1 MPRSIYSVTDLTSAL
16 RDVLEG
22 EFGDIWVE
30 GEISNLKP
38 AASGHIYFTLKD
50 PGAQLRAVLFRSS
63 MRLLK
68 FKPHDG
74 LRVVAR
80 GRLTV
85 YDARGEY
92 QMIAE
97 HLEPAGYGALQLAFE
112 QLKQRLEKEGLFDP
126 ARKRPFPALPQR
138 IGLITSPSGAV
149 ISDMIRVLQRRYENM
164 HLLLYPVRV
173 QGDEA
178 AVEIVE
184 ALKYFSLP
192 AARQIRGPVDV
203 IIVARGGGSLEDL
216 WAFNTEE
223 VARAIAG
230 SRIPVISAI
239 GHETDFTIAD
249 FVADRRAPT
258 PSAAAEMVVDTKAQL
273 HRRVEALRDA
283 LEQRVRLALAAAHR
297 QLEVQARHRAFELVR
312 SLLRRRAQRVDDLDR
327 RLRRLDVRVRV
338 HAGRARAQDCT
349 NRLEHELRMLLERE
363 RSRVDSYAARMRDL
377 SPLAVLERGYA
388 LVQGPD
394 GKLVRDPAQVVAGDA
409 LSVRVQKGT
418 FKAEVKG

>member
-16 RDVLEG
+16 RDLLEG

-30 GEISNLKP
+30 GEISNLKA

-112 QLKQRLEKEGLFDP
+112 QLKVRLEKEGLFDP
-126 ARKRPFPALPQR
+126 ARKKPLPGLPQR
-138 IGLITSPSGAV
+138 IGLITSPTGAV
-149 ISDMIRVLQRRYENM
+149 ISDMIRILQRRYENM

-178 AVEIVE
+178 AGEIVE
-184 ALKYFSLP
+184 ALKYFNLP

-230 SRIPVISAI
+230 SRIPVISAV

-258 PSAAAEMVVDTKAQL
+258 PSTAAEMVVETKAQL

-283 LEQRVRLALAAAHR
+283 LEQRVRLVLAGAHR
-297 QLEVQARHRAFELVR
+297 QLELQARHRAFELVR

-327 RLRRLDVRVRV
+327 RLRRLDVRVKMQS
-338 HAGRARAQDCT
+338 GRARAQDCAS
-349 NRLEHELRMLLERE
+349 RLEHELRMLLERE
-363 RSRVDSYAARMRDL
+363 RGRVDSYAARIRDL

-394 GKLVRDPAQVVAGDA
+394 GSLVRDPAHVVPRDP
-409 LSVRVQKGT
+409 LNIRVQKGT
-418 FKAEVKG
+418 LRARVEE